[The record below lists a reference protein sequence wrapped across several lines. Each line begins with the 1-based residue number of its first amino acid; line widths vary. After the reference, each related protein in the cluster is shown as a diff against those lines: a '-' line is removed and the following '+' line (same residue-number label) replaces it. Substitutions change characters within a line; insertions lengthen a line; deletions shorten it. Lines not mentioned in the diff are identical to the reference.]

1 MPAPR
6 RLSPTE
12 LALEYFYS
20 RTYRAQYVLRIGT
33 IGVVAAACLHFELL
47 SPLLAGLWVVAFL
60 GCELVIWAWWRRIA
74 PRLGTLDPPT
84 ARRRQREMI
93 FFCALSTSTAA
104 APFFINPA
112 PSTAAAV
119 VSVLFCAGVVMLI
132 AAQQSMT
139 RNMFLWTAPLPALA
153 MIRNMMLLGDGE
165 PPLIMAALAFCFV
178 VNARQL
184 QLSNA
189 RAEARM
195 VQGQADAQRDNDA
208 KREFLATVSHEIRTP
223 LNGVLGMAEAMAGD
237 ALSPAQAERLDVVRR
252 SGHAL
257 QTLLNDMLDL
267 SKIEA
272 GKLELE
278 IGAFDLAQAVTAAA
292 EPFLATAHGKGLRL
306 HVDVSDIRGHFMGDA
321 NRTRQIVANLVS
333 NAVKFT
339 QHGEVSVRGRRVG
352 NGVELEVRDTGIGMS
367 PDALDRV
374 FDRFAQADA
383 GVAGRYGGTG
393 LGLSICRDLAAL
405 MNGRIEASSQA
416 GAGSRFR
423 LILPLVPA
431 AGPQAAGVPQGAPG
445 TGVDLGAL
453 RILVAEDNPTNQLV
467 LQHLLAAFGDVA
479 LTIVDDGS
487 AALEAYEREPWDLV
501 LMDIN
506 MPVLDGVRATA
517 GIRSREAETGR
528 PRVPILALTA
538 NAMSHQVSGYLAAG
552 LDGVVAKPVS
562 AGQLFTAI
570 AAAVAPREATPAPE
584 TWAAASALRS
594 W

>member
-33 IGVVAAACLHFELL
+33 IGLVAAACLHFELL

-60 GCELVIWAWWRRIA
+60 ACELVIWLWWRQIA
-74 PRLGTLDPPT
+74 PRLGTLDLPT

-93 FFCALSTSTAA
+93 FFCGLSTSTAA
-104 APFFINPA
+104 APFFVNPA

-119 VSVLFCAGVVMLI
+119 VSVLFCAGVLMLI

-189 RAEARM
+189 KSEARM
-195 VQGQADAQRDNDA
+195 VRGQVDAQRDNDA

-237 ALSPAQAERLDVVRR
+237 RLSPAQAERLDVVRR

-257 QTLLNDMLDL
+257 QMLLNDMLDL

-292 EPFLATAHGKGLRL
+292 EPFLATALGKGLRL
-306 HVDVSDIRGHFMGDA
+306 HVDVSDIRGHFLGDA

-339 QHGEVSVRGRRVG
+339 EQGEVSVRGRHVG
-352 NGVELEVRDTGIGMS
+352 SDVELEVRDTGIGMS

-383 GVAGRYGGTG
+383 GVARRYGGTG

-405 MNGRIEASSQA
+405 MQGRIEATSQA

-423 LILPLVPA
+423 LILPLAPA
-431 AGPQAAGVPQGAPG
+431 AAPQVIGAAQNPLGASA
-445 TGVDLGAL
+445 DLGAL

-467 LQHLLAAFGDVA
+467 LQHLLAALGDVA

-506 MPVLDGVRATA
+506 MPVLDGVRATVE
-517 GIRSREAETGR
+517 IRARETETGR

-538 NAMSHQVSGYLAAG
+538 NAMSHQVAGYLAAG

-562 AGQLFTAI
+562 AEQLFTAI
-570 AAAVAPREATPAPE
+570 TAAIAREEKPEPAR
-584 TWAAASALRS
+584 ASAS
-594 W
+594 ANGNW